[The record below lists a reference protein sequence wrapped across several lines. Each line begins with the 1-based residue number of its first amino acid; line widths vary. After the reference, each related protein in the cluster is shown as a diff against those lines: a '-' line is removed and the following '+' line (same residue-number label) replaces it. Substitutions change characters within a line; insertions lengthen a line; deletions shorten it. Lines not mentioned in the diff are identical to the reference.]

1 MYLKTL
7 IWKDFRNHQRFLI
20 AAGVFLLLP
29 HLVAAAATIVNQIG
43 PHAVPEWE
51 WVQFFWGASL
61 ADLGIA
67 ALLTA
72 FIAGNAIAGER
83 ADRSAEFTAYLPIQ
97 RKDAITSKAIVAL
110 GISVGLIAVCAG
122 ITFAVAKL
130 GHLRVRAAETAEVGV
145 FIGTTAIAFGTAW
158 LVSSF
163 ARSAT
168 YAAAAGVVVP
178 FCIAIT
184 LGVISETEA
193 MAHVHMGTVYFV
205 TCMLIAP
212 TSFIAGIVY
221 YLRRVEP

>member
-7 IWKDFRNHQRFLI
+7 MWKDFRNHQRFLI
-20 AAGVFLLLP
+20 AAAVFLLLP
-29 HLVAAAATIVNQIG
+29 HLVAVAATIVNQLG

-83 ADRSAEFTAYLPIQ
+83 ADRSAEFTAYLPIH

-130 GHLRVRAAETAEVGV
+130 AQGNPTAARTLKYRLFACLVETHRVP
-145 FIGTTAIAFGTAW
+145 
-158 LVSSF
+158 S
-163 ARSAT
+163 
-168 YAAAAGVVVP
+168 
-178 FCIAIT
+178 
-184 LGVISETEA
+184 
-193 MAHVHMGTVYFV
+193 
-205 TCMLIAP
+205 P
-212 TSFIAGIVY
+212 TREGLERNS
-221 YLRRVEP
+221 R